1 MTPGPALVVG
11 LGNPG
16 PDYAETRHNV
26 GFRVVELLAARA
38 GGGRFSRHRTNADV
52 LEARLAGRRVV
63 LAKPRTYMNVSGG
76 PVAGLA
82 KYFSVPIEDLVV
94 VHDDLDLGFGV
105 VRLKRGGG
113 EGGHNGLRSISSA
126 VGTKDYLRV
135 RFGIGRPPGRQDPAD
150 FVLKRFS
157 GTEKKELEFAVDL
170 AADAA
175 EALLTDGLEPAQSKS
190 PRPLGLTVASLINGC
205 GRATVPRAAVGPET
219 VIMRRARIIHRGTS
233 DHDQRMGTRSR
244 VLTGCSARNDDHGAA
259 AAPPGTWPPT
269 AAQRSGQ

>member
-1 MTPGPALVVG
+1 VVG

-38 GGGRFSRHRTNADV
+38 GGGRFSKHRTNADV
-52 LEARLAGRRVV
+52 LEGRLAGRRVV
-63 LAKPRTYMNVSGG
+63 FAKPRTYMNVSGG

-82 KYFSVPIEDLVV
+82 KYFSVPLEDLVV

-135 RFGIGRPPGRQDPAD
+135 RFGIGRPPGRQDPAE

-157 GTEKKELEFAVDL
+157 GAEKKELEFAVDL

-175 EALLTDGLEPAQSKS
+175 EALLADGLEPAQN
-190 PRPLGLTVASLINGC
+190 RFHAL
-205 GRATVPRAAVGPET
+205 
-219 VIMRRARIIHRGTS
+219 
-233 DHDQRMGTRSR
+233 
-244 VLTGCSARNDDHGAA
+244 
-259 AAPPGTWPPT
+259 
-269 AAQRSGQ
+269 SG